1 MGIVRRISTIGLI
14 ATILASALYFY
25 QKRKAEHEARN
36 CELFPY
42 ECTELGLRVRKA
54 RESGIESKAEAARKN
69 CEYLKGKLRNKPIGE
84 LTLKE
89 LDLLR
94 SCELILAQ

>member
-1 MGIVRRISTIGLI
+1 MGILRSVAAIGLI
-14 ATILASALYFY
+14 AIVLATALYFY
-25 QKRKAEHEARN
+25 QKRKAEQEARN

-54 RESGIESKAEAARKN
+54 RESGIESKAETARKN
-69 CEYLKGKLRNKPIGE
+69 CVYLQGKLRNKPIGE

-94 SCELILAQ
+94 ACELILAR